1 MKKKVTA
8 AVSIAVCA
16 ALGICACSSGRESS
30 SFTGDAT
37 EEPSYQAKLNAISP
51 EAYSGIEGL
60 ELEPGTY
67 ISVIGKEDESAYWKQ
82 IKAGVE
88 QAAVDLNEELGY
100 SGDDEI
106 KVIFNAPGEP
116 EDIDEQVN
124 ILDEEL
130 ARYPDVI
137 AISSID
143 AEASS
148 VQFDLATMNGIPIVA
163 FESGNTYQGI
173 QCTCSTDNTRAAQT
187 AAQKLCSSINEEGK
201 VILVV
206 PDSVSKSSK
215 DQVSAF
221 REELL
226 SNHLDVNLAGVIY
239 MDQLDTMKRQ
249 AAAEQLNIAYDDV
262 VKASDIASGDETAA
276 DSGDESVQQAAE
288 LLEEVDAIAG
298 EMDDE
303 DVVAWYF
310 EQNPDLKGC
319 LGTSA
324 EATQLILGA
333 ADRTEGLDDMVVIG
347 FDAGKDQVDALENEE
362 IDGLIVQNPFGMGY
376 AAVVAAART
385 VLQSGNEAQVDTG
398 FIWVDQENLE
408 DENIQAMLYE

>member
-8 AVSIAVCA
+8 AVSIAICA
-16 ALGICACSSGRESS
+16 ALGICACSSGKESS
-30 SFTGDAT
+30 SFTGDKT
-37 EEPSYQAKLNAISP
+37 EEPSYQTKLNAISL
-51 EAYSGIEGL
+51 EAYSNVEGL
-60 ELEPGTY
+60 DLEPGTY

-82 IKAGVE
+82 IKEGVE
-88 QAAVDLNEELGY
+88 QAASDLNEELGY

-143 AEASS
+143 EEASA

-173 QCTCSTDNTRAAQT
+173 QCTCSTDNVRAAQT
-187 AAQKLCSSINEEGK
+187 AAQKLCSSINEDGD

-221 REELL
+221 REELM
-226 SNHLDVNLAGVIY
+226 SEHLDVNLADVIY

-249 AAAEQLNIAYDDV
+249 AAAEQLDIAYDEV
-262 VKASDIASGDETAA
+262 VKASDIVSGDGTAA
-276 DSGDESVQQAAE
+276 DGDEESIQQATE
-288 LLEEVDAIAG
+288 LLEKVDSVAG
-298 EMDDE
+298 EMEDD

-310 EQNPDLKGC
+310 NQSPDLKGC

-324 EATQLILGA
+324 EASQLILGA
-333 ADRTEGLDDMVVIG
+333 VEKAEGLDDLVVIG
-347 FDAGKDQVDALENEE
+347 FDAGEDQLEALENEE
-362 IDGLIVQNPFGMGY
+362 LDGLIVQNPFGMGY

-398 FIWVDQENLE
+398 FVWVDQENLE
-408 DENIQAMLYE
+408 DENIQGMLYE

>member
-8 AVSIAVCA
+8 AVSIAICA
-16 ALGICACSSGRESS
+16 ALGICACSSGKESS
-30 SFTGDAT
+30 SFTGDKT
-37 EEPSYQAKLNAISP
+37 EEPSYQTKLNAISL
-51 EAYSGIEGL
+51 EAYSSVKGL
-60 ELEPGTY
+60 DLEPGTY
-67 ISVIGKEDESAYWKQ
+67 ISVIGKEEESAYWKQ
-82 IKAGVE
+82 IKEGVE
-88 QAAVDLNEELGY
+88 QAADDLNEELGY

-143 AEASS
+143 EEASA

-173 QCTCSTDNTRAAQT
+173 QCTCSTDNIQAAQT
-187 AAQKLCSSINEEGK
+187 AAQKLCSSINEDGG

-249 AAAEQLNIAYDDV
+249 AAAEQLDIAYDEV
-262 VKASDIASGDETAA
+262 VKASDLVSGGETAA
-276 DSGDESVQQAAE
+276 ENDEESIQQATE
-288 LLEEVDAIAG
+288 LLEEVDSVAG
-298 EMDDE
+298 EMEDA

-310 EQNPDLKGC
+310 NQSSDLKGC
-319 LGTSA
+319 VGTSA
-324 EATQLILGA
+324 EASQLILDA
-333 ADRTEGLDDMVVIG
+333 ADRAEGLDDMVVIG
-347 FDAGKDQVDALENEE
+347 FDAGKEQLEALENEE
-362 IDGLIVQNPFGMGY
+362 LDGLIVQNPFGMGY

-398 FIWVDQENLE
+398 FVWVDQANLE
-408 DENIQAMLYE
+408 DENIQGMLYE